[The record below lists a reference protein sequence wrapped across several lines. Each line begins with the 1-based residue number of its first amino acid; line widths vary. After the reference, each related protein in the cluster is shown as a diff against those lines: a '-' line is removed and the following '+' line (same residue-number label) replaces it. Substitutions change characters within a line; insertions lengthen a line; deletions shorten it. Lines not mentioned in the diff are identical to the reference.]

1 MTKVAEVGSHVQISS
16 YDWETGQTT
25 YNSTAMTPA
34 QRWQCAISQA
44 TEAARKRFPHSNDR
58 IERAYA
64 LVHEG
69 KVVLHPKDKT
79 ATVQSSDGTKAYT
92 VNGHCDCPD
101 APRAPENFCKHALAV
116 AIMKKATVL
125 VKALSQAK
133 EPVVVQAEA
142 MDVEAVEAVTEIPDI
157 PQVTTAVRHLDMS
170 TWPTEGTPEHAT
182 PVLEAEVQ
190 GTTPRIPAE
199 FLYERDGTT
208 AIRWGGLLHLAHQA
222 GLCSMTVEV
231 VTVSAELAVMR
242 ATATFN
248 DGGVWTDIADASP
261 ANVGKKVA
269 AHFIRMASTRAMA
282 RALRLALDIHFICAV
297 ELGDD

>member
-1 MTKVAEVGSHVQISS
+1 MSIVPEVGSHVQISS
-16 YDWETGQTT
+16 YDWETNQTT
-25 YNSTAMTPA
+25 YNAPAMTPA
-34 QRWQCAISQA
+34 QRWNCAISQA
-44 TEAARKRFPHSNDR
+44 TEAARKRFPHSNER

-101 APRAPENFCKHALAV
+101 APRAPEGICKHKFAAL
-116 AIMKKATVL
+116 ILRKASVL
-125 VKALSQAK
+125 VKALSQATA
-133 EPVVVQAEA
+133 PFVVQPEA
-142 MDVEAVEAVTEIPDI
+142 MDVQAVEAEAVEEMEEVVSPA
-157 PQVTTAVRHLDMS
+157 
-170 TWPTEGTPEHAT
+170 
-182 PVLEAEVQ
+182 LEAEVVPMA
-190 GTTPRIPAE
+190 PRIPAE

-222 GLCSMTVEV
+222 GLCSMSVEV

-261 ANVGKKVA
+261 GNVGKKVA
-269 AHFIRMASTRAMA
+269 PHFVRMASTRAMA